1 MLHRRCLVS
10 SLLVSACFVA
20 VPFLLSIS
28 DTCCSISMHLVLVF
42 AHQPFRPSRPP
53 SVPLVGDVS
62 HDSPGWVIDTW
73 KCDRLAPRRHSGKL
87 PFRDRHSRATPHASQ
102 EVPICLLDQA
112 RYSRIWHLARLF
124 IHRSQRTAASASR
137 PFYFSASLPP
147 RSVYAPCGSDNGEN
161 SDGRASVSLW
171 GALTRH
177 G

>member
-73 KCDRLAPRRHSGKL
+73 KCDRLAPRQHPGK
-87 PFRDRHSRATPHASQ
+87 RDR
-102 EVPICLLDQA
+102 D
-112 RYSRIWHLARLF
+112 LARLF
-124 IHRSQRTAASASR
+124 IHRSQRTAASARR
-137 PFYFSASLPP
+137 PFYFSASLSPC
-147 RSVYAPCGSDNGEN
+147 SVYAPCGSDNGEN
-161 SDGRASVSLW
+161 SIDRASVSLW
-171 GALTRH
+171 GALTVDSTGASEAALLYWGDICDRAPTVTVS
-177 G
+177 